1 MVYDN
6 RRSPVGLRL
15 FYAPASGEAASLPPG
30 GRWHGVSRDG

>member
-15 FYAPASGEAASLPPG
+15 FYAADSGEAASLPPG
-30 GRWHGVSRDG
+30 VVLRAANLK